1 MWSGW
6 IDLNARAAMMRRFE
20 YWESRGKR
28 IILLYC
34 GDHDPGGFRIADFIR
49 SNMMDMANAV
59 GWSPDNLII
68 DRFGLH
74 ASFVDRHKL
83 TWIDNLH
90 TSKGL
95 LPLDHPNHR
104 DHEKAYVQDYLK
116 RFGARKVEATA
127 LVRRP
132 AAARALCQ
140 QAIRKYLPKAAAEQ
154 YEESL
159 ERPRAQMRAEI
170 ERLLIAQFRSRRG
183 R

>member
-1 MWSGW
+1 
-6 IDLNARAAMMRRFE
+6 MMRRFE

-132 AAARALCQ
+132 AAARCYA
-140 QAIRKYLPKAAAEQ
+140 
-154 YEESL
+154 S
-159 ERPRAQMRAEI
+159 RPSASTCP
-170 ERLLIAQFRSRRG
+170 RLQPNSMRSR
-183 R
+183 